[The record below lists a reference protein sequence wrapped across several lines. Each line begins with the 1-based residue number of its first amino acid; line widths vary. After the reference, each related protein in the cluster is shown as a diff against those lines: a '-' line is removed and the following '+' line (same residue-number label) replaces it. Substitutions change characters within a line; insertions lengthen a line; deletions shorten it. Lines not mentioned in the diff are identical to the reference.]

1 MHLWFCFN
9 VKDFNE
15 ILFIVLNRKIM
26 VDTIINARTTG
37 SSMTDRPLDSHS
49 MTAKTP
55 DSNSMTAKTPDS
67 NSMTVKIPA
76 NNITAKTAVVA
87 TSSSSHM
94 ITMISKEEIILG
106 KITAGIIR
114 ELSFKSSFT
123 FIIKRIC
130 MF

>member
-1 MHLWFCFN
+1 
-9 VKDFNE
+9 
-15 ILFIVLNRKIM
+15 M

-37 SSMTDRPLDSHS
+37 SSMTDRPPDSNSMTAKTPDSHS

-55 DSNSMTAKTPDS
+55 DSNIMTA
-67 NSMTVKIPA
+67 KIPA

-114 ELSFKSSFT
+114 
-123 FIIKRIC
+123 
-130 MF
+130 